1 MSALTS
7 IGMSVE
13 GALGNF
19 GRDLRDQ
26 FTGLIDDEERKKRLE
41 AERQQ
46 RLMGGTGSAALSSIF
61 GGNVAA
67 GSIGGSMSLGRYG
80 L

>member
-1 MSALTS
+1 
-7 IGMSVE
+7 
-13 GALGNF
+13 LGNF

-26 FTGLIDDEERKKRLE
+26 FSGLIDEEEQRKKRLE

-46 RLMGGTGSAALSSIF
+46 RLMGGTGTAALSSVY

-67 GSIGGSMSLGRYG
+67 GSIGGMSLGKYG